1 MFYIIIEWQKSYI
14 LSALNLETLFSDIS
28 TEGLMLVDGCDVDS
42 LTVEAKTVGGRWGRL
57 VEACRGGGN
66 DEDGTIICGGVDV
79 LGEPRGAG
87 KDGDST
93 IIENGDEV

>member
-1 MFYIIIEWQKSYI
+1 
-14 LSALNLETLFSDIS
+14 LNLETFLSDVS
-28 TEGLMLVDGCDVDS
+28 TEGLMPIDGWDVDS

-66 DEDGTIICGGVDV
+66 DGDGTIICGGVEV

-87 KDGDST
+87 KDGEST
-93 IIENGDEV
+93 IIEKGDEV